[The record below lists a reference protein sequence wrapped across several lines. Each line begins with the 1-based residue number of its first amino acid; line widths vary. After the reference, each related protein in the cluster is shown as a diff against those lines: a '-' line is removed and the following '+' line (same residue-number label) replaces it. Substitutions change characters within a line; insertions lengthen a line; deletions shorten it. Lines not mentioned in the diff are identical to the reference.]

1 MGKYE
6 VKFSVSVIVDAID
19 EFEAMDEAVYKLYF
33 SLHSDLNY
41 EVEEVEK
48 LGWNEKDKMCFL

>member
-6 VKFSVSVIVDAID
+6 VKFSVPVVVDAID
-19 EFEAMDEAVYKLYF
+19 ELEAMDEAVHKLYF
-33 SLHSDLNY
+33 SPHSDLNY

-48 LGWNEKDKMCFL
+48 LG